1 MTGMEM
7 VDLIIRK
14 RQGGALSPE
23 DIRLFVRGVTDGG
36 LPDYQISAMLMAMFL
51 QGLDEKE
58 TAYLTIAMAE
68 SGDKIDLRSIPGVK
82 VDKHSTGGVADTTS
96 LILVPLV
103 AACGIPVM
111 KMSGRGLGF
120 TGGTLDKL
128 ESIPGFRVGLT
139 IDEAVAQCRR
149 IGAVIMGQTGDLC
162 PADRKLYALRDVTGT
177 VESIPLIAAS
187 IMSKKIA
194 AGADAVVLDV
204 KCGNGAFMKTLEE
217 ARRLSAAMV
226 GIGKS
231 AGREVTAVISSMDQP
246 LGTHVGNALEVSEA
260 IDVLAGR
267 KGGDLLEVVVT
278 LGAHMLALARGAD
291 SIAQGRQRLM
301 DRLRDGSALEKFREL
316 VAAQG
321 GDPAVCDDTAL
332 LPAARVVRD
341 LRSKRD
347 GYVCSMD
354 TAGIGHVFVRLGGGR
369 LTKEQPVDPAAG
381 LVLACRIGDRV
392 CTGDLLARV
401 HGATDELVAQGLHAL
416 ESCIHI
422 RDERPELAHTVL
434 EVVTADDVR

>member
-1 MTGMEM
+1 MEM
-7 VDLIIRK
+7 VDLIIKK
-14 RQGGALSPE
+14 RQGRGLSEE
-23 DIRLFVRGVTDGG
+23 DIRFFVRGVTDGS

-51 QGLDEKE
+51 QGLDDVE
-58 TAYLTIAMAE
+58 TARLTVAMAQ
-68 SGDKIDLRSIPGVK
+68 SGDQIDLRSISGFK
-82 VDKHSTGGVADTTS
+82 VDKHSTGGVGDTTS

-139 IDEAVAQCRR
+139 VDEAVSQCRR

-217 ARRLSAAMV
+217 ARQLSVAMV
-226 GIGKS
+226 GIGKA
-231 AGREVTAVISSMDQP
+231 AGRSVTAVISSMNQP

-267 KGGDLLEVVVT
+267 RTGDLLEVAVT
-278 LGAHMLALARGAD
+278 LGAHMLVLARGTD
-291 SIAQGRQRLM
+291 SVAHGREQLM
-301 DRLRDGSALEKFREL
+301 ERIRDGSALDKLRAL
-316 VAAQG
+316 IAAQG
-321 GDPAVCDDTAL
+321 GNPAVCDDTTL
-332 LPAARVVRD
+332 LPAARIVRE
-341 LRSKRD
+341 LRSSRD
-347 GYVCSMD
+347 GYVGSMD
-354 TAGIGHVFVRLGGGR
+354 TAGIGHVFVHLGGGR
-369 LTKEQPVDPAAG
+369 LTKDQPVDPAAG

-392 CTGDLLARV
+392 CAGDLLARV
-401 HGATDELVAQGLHAL
+401 HGATVEIVGQGLRAL
-416 ESCIHI
+416 ETCIQI
-422 RDERPELAHTVL
+422 ADEIPEQPSNVL
-434 EVVTADDVR
+434 EVITADDIT